1 MARRSDRGRPGAD
14 SPAAVRRRRRVF
26 PGIALGT
33 MALGVIGLLVIL
45 PSVSSACQPVTTSS
59 GASASKVAAAIAP
72 GSRVL
77 IVGDSYTSGRGS
89 TTGLHGWAQD
99 IVADRH
105 WNAKIDGYPGTGYV
119 DTGRTGSSH
128 YTYGPRIE
136 RHAAFDPQLVL
147 VQGSQ
152 NDWLVDAEMLQARV
166 ERTLRTAE
174 QTWPDAVVVAV
185 GPSAPQPWAQSTTGV
200 AASVSAGAAA
210 AGVPYIDALGGGWFT
225 AANSPRYQ
233 ASDGAHLNDAG
244 YQYLADRVAQ
254 SLDELAGPADGDE
267 QCA

>member
-1 MARRSDRGRPGAD
+1 MARRL
-14 SPAAVRRRRRVF
+14 F
-26 PGIALGT
+26 PGIALGA
-33 MALGVIGLLVIL
+33 MALGVSAFLVIL
-45 PSVSSACQPVTTSS
+45 PTVSSACQPTSTS
-59 GASASKVAAAIAP
+59 TSVSAAEVADAIAP
-72 GSRVL
+72 GTDVL

-89 TTGLHGWAQD
+89 TSGVHGWAQD
-99 IVADRH
+99 IAADRD

-128 YTYGPRIE
+128 YTFGPRIE
-136 RHAAFDPQLVL
+136 RHAAFDPQLVI

-152 NDWLVDAEMLQARV
+152 NDWLVDSEKLQATV

-185 GPSAPQPWAQSTTGV
+185 GPSAPQPWASSTVGV

-210 AGVPYIDALGGGWFT
+210 AGVPYIDALGGQWFT
-225 AANSPRYQ
+225 SMNSPGYA

-244 YQYLADRVAQ
+244 YQYLADRIEE
-254 SLDELAGPADGDE
+254 SLDALATPADGE